1 MVSHHVNNPMMGIAW
16 QRCSRLCVF
25 SWFFPIHLTY
35 SSLITQDL
43 PKCMAVCLKFTIL
56 VKNSTIHIPC
66 SLAPSLARM
75 GIIRTSSLRSVLK
88 LKRRT
93 SETCTTR
100 HSPDR
105 ILSGDV
111 IHNKLAGGV
120 HYTILYIC
128 SGRAKTQAYSSSLT
142 SYNRQT
148 RLPIAAN

>member
-1 MVSHHVNNPMMGIAW
+1 M
-16 QRCSRLCVF
+16 RL
-25 SWFFPIHLTY
+25 
-35 SSLITQDL
+35 
-43 PKCMAVCLKFTIL
+43 
-56 VKNSTIHIPC
+56 
-66 SLAPSLARM
+66 
-75 GIIRTSSLRSVLK
+75 VLK

-93 SETCTTR
+93 SETCTIR

-128 SGRAKTQAYSSSLT
+128 SGRAKTQAYLFMCHFAKLTICTGYWMAPKNYSSLT